1 MSAPLRLLL
10 VEDSE
15 DDALLVVREL
25 QRGGYQV
32 AYERVA
38 TDPALRAA
46 LDRQAWD
53 LIIADHSMPG
63 FSGTAA
69 LALVRES
76 ERNAPVIFVSGT
88 LGEDVAV
95 ESMKAG
101 AADYVIKGNLKRLLP
116 AVARELREAQLRGA
130 HRRAK
135 DVLAHSENRLRGILE
150 SALDALITMSSDG
163 ITTGWTP
170 QAAAMFG
177 WSESE
182 AMGRPLAEL
191 VIPPESR
198 EAHRRGL
205 ARFLSTGE
213 GPILKQRIE
222 IKALRK
228 TGETFPVELTV
239 TPIQLSEGWEFS
251 AFVRDLSDRI
261 RTERRLAA
269 QNAVPRILSESGSLA
284 EAIPQLLLAVCE
296 YLGWDVGVVWL
307 VDEAAQVLRC
317 MDVWHVPGAPGE
329 RFAIDS
335 SLLTFRSGTGL
346 PGRVWE
352 SGEPHWIPDVQR
364 DTNFPRVQSAV
375 ADGLHG
381 AFAFPIF
388 SGPRVLGVI
397 EFFSRHIQEPDA
409 TVLEMMAATG
419 GQIGQFAEREQT
431 VVALRLSEQ
440 RYRALFETNPLPA
453 WVFDRETLRILTVND
468 AALRHYGYTRE
479 EFLGMTIADLRP
491 PEDVPALREFL
502 NSAPMVFHRA
512 GVWRHRTKAGDLLS
526 VEISGHAIQ
535 WEGRVAELV
544 VVNDITERQRAEEVL
559 SQRARLAELSADVG
573 IALAQGE
580 SLRDILQ
587 QCVEALVRHLDAAF
601 ARIWTLNESTNV
613 LELQASAGMYTH
625 IDGPHSRISVGKF
638 KIGLIAQERLP
649 HLTNMVIGDPRVHDQ
664 EWARREGMVAFA
676 GYPLIVQD
684 RVVGVMAM
692 FARHPFSE
700 FVQKA
705 LASVADGIAVGI
717 ARQNAEEARRAG
729 HELLQSVI
737 EGTSDPIFVKDAER
751 RYKLLNSAEAAAL
764 GRSKEEVIGAN
775 ADALYPPEIAASIR
789 DGDERVIR
797 NNAPLTQ
804 EETIPGADGQHTFLV
819 TKVPARDQE
828 GRAVGL
834 IGVAK
839 DITEL
844 RRAEQQLLQ
853 AQKMEAVGRLAGGV
867 AHDFNNLLTVIT
879 SYGELLQDELPP
891 GSEAMREELGQIR
904 KAAADAAALTRQLLA
919 FSRQQVLQA
928 KVLDLNAIVTNAGK
942 MLQRVIGEDI
952 TLALVLAPDLGLVK
966 ADPGQIEQVVMNLA
980 VNSRDAMPGGGKLTI
995 ETANAELDTQYTAE
1009 HSVVAA
1015 GGYVQLVVSDTGIGM
1030 DEPTRR
1036 RVFEPFFT
1044 TKEMGK
1050 GTGLGLATVYG
1061 IVKQSGGFIWVY
1073 SEPGQGTTFKIYL
1086 PRMDEAEVV
1095 DRQPKT
1101 AQPPARGTETVL
1113 LVEDAPSVRGVARQI
1128 LERYGY
1134 TVIEAPTG
1142 QAALDIAARDSGEIH
1157 LLLTDV
1163 VMPEMSG
1170 RQVADRLVAL
1180 RPRTRVLFISGYT
1193 DDAIVRHGV
1202 LEAGIA
1208 YLQKPFTPDGLA
1220 RKVREVLDSP
1230 RPPGA

>member
-1 MSAPLRLLL
+1 MSASIRLLL
-10 VEDSE
+10 VEDSD

-25 QRGGYQV
+25 QRGGYEV
-32 AYERVA
+32 AFDRVA
-38 TDPALRAA
+38 TASALHAA
-46 LDRQAWD
+46 LDRQGWD

-76 ERNAPVIFVSGT
+76 EHDVPFIFVSGT

-95 ESMKAG
+95 EAMKAG

-130 HRRAK
+130 HGRAK
-135 DVLAHSENRLRGILE
+135 DALAHSENRLRGILE
-150 SALDALITMSSDG
+150 SALDALITMNSDG
-163 ITTGWTP
+163 VISGWTP

-182 AMGRPLAEL
+182 TMGRPLAEL
-191 VIPPESR
+191 IIPPESR
-198 EAHRRGL
+198 AAHRRGL
-205 ARFLSTGE
+205 ARFLATGE

-222 IKALRK
+222 INALRK
-228 TGETFPVELTV
+228 TGEIFPVELTV

-284 EAIPQLLLAVCE
+284 EAIPQLFLAVCE

-307 VDEAAQVLRC
+307 VDEAAQILRC

-352 SGEPHWIPDVQR
+352 SGEPHWIPDVQQ

-419 GQIGQFAEREQT
+419 GQVGQFAEREQT

-468 AALRHYGYTRE
+468 AALWRYGYTRE
-479 EFLGMTIADLRP
+479 EFLRMTIADLRP

-502 NSAPMVFHRA
+502 RSAPMVFHRA
-512 GVWRHRTKAGDLLS
+512 GVWRHRTKAGDVLS
-526 VEISGHAIQ
+526 VEISGHTIQ

-559 SQRARLAELSADVG
+559 AQRARLAELSADVG

-587 QCVEALVRHLDAAF
+587 QCVAALVRHLDAAF

-625 IDGPHSRISVGKF
+625 IDGPHSRVPMGQF
-638 KIGLIAQERLP
+638 KIGLIAQERRP
-649 HLTNMVIGDPRVHDQ
+649 HLTNSVIGDPRVHDQ
-664 EWARREGMVAFA
+664 EWARREEMVAFA

-700 FVQKA
+700 FVQEA
-705 LASVADGIAVGI
+705 LAAVADGIAVGI
-717 ARQNAEEARRAG
+717 ARQNAEAARHAG
-729 HELLQSVI
+729 HQLLQSVI
-737 EGTSDPIFVKDAER
+737 EGASDPIFVKDAER
-751 RYKLLNSAEAAAL
+751 RYTLLNSAEAHSL
-764 GRSKEEVIGAN
+764 GRSPKEVIGAS
-775 ADALYPPEIAASIR
+775 ADVLYPPDVAAVIR
-789 DGDERVIR
+789 DSDERVIHG
-797 NNAPLTQ
+797 NQPLTQ
-804 EETIPGADGQHTFLV
+804 EVTVPGSDGPRTFLV
-819 TKVPARDQE
+819 TKVATRDE
-828 GRAVGL
+828 AGHPTGL

-839 DITEL
+839 DITDL
-844 RRAEQQLLQ
+844 RRTEGQLIQ
-853 AQKMEAVGRLAGGV
+853 AQKMDAIGRLAGGV
-867 AHDFNNLLTVIT
+867 AHDFNNLLTVIS
-879 SYGELLQDELPP
+879 SYGEMLQEELPP
-891 GSEAMREELGQIR
+891 GSEAMREDLGQIR

-966 ADPGQIEQVVMNLA
+966 ADPGQLEQVVMNLA
-980 VNSRDAMPGGGKLTI
+980 VNSRDAMAGGGKLTI

-1009 HSVVAA
+1009 HSVVGA
-1015 GGYVQLVVSDTGIGM
+1015 GRYVQLVVTDTGIGM

-1036 RVFEPFFT
+1036 RIFEPFFT

-1073 SEPGQGTTFKIYL
+1073 SEPGEGTSFKIYL
-1086 PRMDEAEVV
+1086 PRLDEAAAVER
-1095 DRQPKT
+1095 DSGTGR
-1101 AQPPARGTETVL
+1101 PPTRGTETVL
-1113 LVEDAPSVRGVARQI
+1113 LVEDAPSVRAVARQI

-1134 TVIEAPTG
+1134 TVIEAPG
-1142 QAALDIAARDSGEIH
+1142 GPAALDIAVRHPGTIH

-1180 RPRTRVLFISGYT
+1180 RPQLRVLFISGYT
-1193 DDAIVRHGV
+1193 DDSIVRHGV

-1208 YLQKPFTPDGLA
+1208 YLQKPFTPEGLA
-1220 RKVREVLDSP
+1220 RKVREVLDSQ
-1230 RPPGA
+1230 RPQGT